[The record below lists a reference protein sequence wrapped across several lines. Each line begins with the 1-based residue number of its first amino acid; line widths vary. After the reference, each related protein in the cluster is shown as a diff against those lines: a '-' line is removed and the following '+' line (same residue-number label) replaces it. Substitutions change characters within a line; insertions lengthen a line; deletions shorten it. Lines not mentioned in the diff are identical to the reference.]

1 MVQTIKRGVAV
12 LMTAA
17 TLLHPD
23 TSVYAADNLLTA
35 EYKSGR
41 YTLNMQSEDFFDIKN
56 LEFNKAYVKTLEFKN
71 SGRKALTVS
80 MVDVKNN
87 LDESRLYD
95 DSKLVITIGGEEVY
109 SGPMNDASWSKTLY
123 GGESF
128 VAVYAYYINEPEHIP
143 DNSWMNQDM
152 HATFHFVGE
161 WHNSSGGGHGVITP
175 DYPVPKPAPSP
186 TPDPTPPAPKPE
198 EPSQIP
204 KPDVVVVFPKTG
216 DDFPLTTL
224 CIAVAASATGIMV
237 LTTTGK
243 KKEDENEGK

>member
-1 MVQTIKRGVAV
+1 MIQTIKRGTAV
-12 LMTAA
+12 LMTAVA
-17 TLLHPD
+17 LLQPAAPAF
-23 TSVYAADNLLTA
+23 AADNLLTA

-41 YTLNMQSEDFFDIKN
+41 YTLSMQSEDFFDIKN
-56 LEFNKAYVKTLEFKN
+56 LEFNKAYVKTMEFKN

-87 LDESRLYD
+87 LAESRLYD

-109 SGPMNDASWSKTLY
+109 SGPMNDARWSKTLY

-128 VAVYAYYINEPEHIP
+128 DAVYSYYINEPEHIP
-143 DNSWMNQDM
+143 DNSWMHQDM
-152 HATFHFVGE
+152 HATFYFVGE

-175 DYPVPKPAPSP
+175 DYPVPIPA
-186 TPDPTPPAPKPE
+186 PDPTPPAPKPE

-224 CIAVAASATGIMV
+224 CIAVAASATGIMA

-243 KKEDENEGK
+243 KKEEENEGK

>member
-1 MVQTIKRGVAV
+1 MIQTIKRGTAV

-17 TLLHPD
+17 ALLQPAAPAF
-23 TSVYAADNLLTA
+23 AADNLLTA
-35 EYKSGR
+35 EFKSGR

-56 LEFNKAYVKTLEFKN
+56 LECNKAYVKTMEFKN

-87 LDESRLYD
+87 LAESRLYD

-109 SGPMNDASWSKTLY
+109 SGPMNDARWSKTLY

-128 VAVYAYYINEPEHIP
+128 DAVYSYYINEPEHIP
-143 DNSWMNQDM
+143 DNSWMHQDM
-152 HATFHFVGE
+152 HATFYFVGE

-175 DYPVPKPAPSP
+175 DYPVPIPA
-186 TPDPTPPAPKPE
+186 PDPTPPAPKPE

-224 CIAVAASATGIMV
+224 CIAVAASATGIMA

-243 KKEDENEGK
+243 KKEEEKERK

>member
-1 MVQTIKRGVAV
+1 MIRTFKGYVAV

-17 TLLHPD
+17 ALLYPAA
-23 TSVYAADNLLTA
+23 SAYAADNLLTA
-35 EYKSGR
+35 KYKGGR

-56 LEFNKAYVKTLEFKN
+56 LEFDKTYVKTLEFKN
-71 SGRKALTVS
+71 SGDKALTVS

-87 LDESRLYD
+87 LAESRLYD
-95 DSKLVITIGGEEVY
+95 DSNLVITIDGREVY
-109 SGPMNDASWSKTLY
+109 SGPMNDARLSKTVY
-123 GGESF
+123 EGESF
-128 VAVYAYYINEPEHIP
+128 DAVYTYFVNEPEHIP
-143 DNSWMNQDM
+143 DNSWMHQDM
-152 HATFHFVGE
+152 HATFYFVGE

-175 DYPVPKPAPSP
+175 DYPVPIPA
-186 TPDPTPPAPKPE
+186 PDPTPPAPKPE

-224 CIAVAASATGIMV
+224 CIAVAASATGIMA

-243 KKEDENEGK
+243 KNEEENEGK